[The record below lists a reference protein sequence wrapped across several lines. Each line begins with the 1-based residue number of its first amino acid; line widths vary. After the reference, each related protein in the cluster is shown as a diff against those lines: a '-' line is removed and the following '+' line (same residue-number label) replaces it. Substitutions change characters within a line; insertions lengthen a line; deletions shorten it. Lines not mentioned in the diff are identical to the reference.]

1 MSEKRAMIF
10 IDAQNL
16 LYGARSYDEEFDI
29 DFLKL
34 VEILSDGYDLIR
46 SYHFDSFNPEQNN
59 KKGFFTFLETNGF
72 RVEAKPFR
80 KRDDSYVEKGA
91 DIGLATELIACGFND
106 SYDVAIVVT
115 GDDDFSK
122 AITYVQD
129 RGKLV
134 NVASFESHASTGLK
148 RRADEFIELDDY
160 ADEIDRQ

>member
-1 MSEKRAMIF
+1 MVQKRAMIF

-16 LYGARSYDEEFDI
+16 FYGTKSYDDSLEI
-29 DFLKL
+29 DFLRL
-34 VEILSDGYDLIR
+34 VDVLSDGYDLIR

-59 KKGFFTFLETNGF
+59 KEGFFTFLETNGF

-80 KRDDSYVEKGA
+80 ERDEGYVEKGA

-106 SYDVAIVVT
+106 SYDIAVVVT

-122 AITYVQD
+122 AIKYVQD
-129 RGKLV
+129 RGKIV
-134 NVASFESHASTGLK
+134 EVASFESHASSGLK
-148 RRADEFIELDDY
+148 RRADKFIKLDDF